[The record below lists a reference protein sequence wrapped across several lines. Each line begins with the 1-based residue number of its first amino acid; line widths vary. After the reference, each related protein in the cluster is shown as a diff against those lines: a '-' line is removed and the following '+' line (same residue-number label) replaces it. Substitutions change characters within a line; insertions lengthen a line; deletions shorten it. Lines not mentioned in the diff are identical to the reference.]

1 MASNS
6 TTLFLSFAL
15 LIIILYSA
23 YDIRSEI
30 QRVDSLLEAKTANKA
45 NFKSP
50 YEDQEKS
57 CNSYQEK
64 TQECLKNAQDCLKVL
79 NSYNN
84 KNKEFEVQVKQ
95 CQSRNAKNSKRNT

>member
-23 YDIRSEI
+23 YDIRAEI

-45 NFKSP
+45 NYKAP
-50 YEDQEKS
+50 YDDQEKS
-57 CNSYQEK
+57 CTEYQEK
-64 TQECLKNAQDCLKVL
+64 SKECLTDAQKCLKVL

-84 KNKEFEVQVKQ
+84 KNKNFEK
-95 CQSRNAKNSKRNT
+95 